1 MLNISYRE
9 IPEGSVET
17 QPGLWA
23 YLREYTFAGQ
33 VRVRYVLY
41 ASEGYVFYNVEQPEN
56 YDEEGNLLP
65 LEDRVYATYAS
76 TVCTT
81 LEQVNTNFISVP
93 YEEGYEV
100 VSVGTGN
107 PSVSL
112 A

>member
-9 IPEGSVET
+9 IPEGSIEA

-23 YLREYTFAGQ
+23 YLKQYTVGGQ
-33 VRVRYVLY
+33 PRARYILY
-41 ASEGYVFYNVEQPEN
+41 ASQGYVFYNVKQPEN

-65 LEDRVYATYAS
+65 VEDRVYATYAS
-76 TVCTT
+76 SVCTT
-81 LEQVNTNFISVP
+81 IEDVNANFISVP

-112 A
+112 V